1 MGYDLRE
8 GREDGLAERVMFHLD
23 LKLLRS
29 FNAVATELSVTRAA
43 QRLNLTQPTVSGQLK
58 ELEQALG
65 FSLFHRTS
73 RRVSLT
79 EQGERLLPMVQS
91 LLSRAEDVR
100 HEVEAMQH
108 ASKTR
113 FRLGAP
119 MYSMDFA
126 DRIELLEAFGPAMPG
141 YRFVIDNRLQS
152 ALVPDLL
159 NDRLDAA
166 LLLGLA
172 VPSNPADARERYV
185 NAGYIANEIQYPD
198 TLDRVVFRRRQIGL
212 LVPEDSEFAQMDVI
226 ARDALRGWRIA
237 MLGAEHGEQVIDPMA
252 NFLVSNGAM
261 PISLP
266 EGNALAVERYAQR
279 NNICAIGIGWFPT
292 PSGLVRRKVEGF
304 DFHLDYSLVL
314 GSGANSAA
322 RRFFEFARQWQAARE
337 ELGEPMQDFER
348 VD

>member
-1 MGYDLRE
+1 
-8 GREDGLAERVMFHLD
+8 MFHLD

-29 FNAVATELSVTRAA
+29 FNAVAIESSVTRAA

-79 EQGERLLPMVQS
+79 EQGERLLPMVQA
-91 LLSRAEDVR
+91 LLGKAEDVR

-108 ASKTR
+108 VAKTR

-126 DRIELLEAFGPAMPG
+126 DRIELLEAFGSAMPDC
-141 YRFVIDNRLQS
+141 RFVIDNRLQS

-172 VPSNPADARERYV
+172 VASSPAETRERYV
-185 NAGYIANEIQYPD
+185 AAGYIANEIQYPD
-198 TLDRVVFRRRQIGL
+198 SLERVVFRRRQIGL
-212 LVPEDSEFAQMDVI
+212 LVPEDSDLAQMDVI
-226 ARDALRGWRIA
+226 SPDALRGCRIA
-237 MLGAEHGEQVIDPMA
+237 MLGLEHGEDVINPMA
-252 NFLVSNGAM
+252 NFLVGSGAV

-279 NNICAIGIGWFPT
+279 NNICAIGIGWYPT
-292 PSGLVRRKVEGF
+292 PCGLVRRMVRGF
-304 DFHLDYSLVL
+304 DFYLDYALVL
-314 GSGANSAA
+314 GPGANPAAQRFFDFARKWQDLRQSAA
-322 RRFFEFARQWQAARE
+322 PDLKGDQGAHGTRKTGQSA
-337 ELGEPMQDFER
+337 
-348 VD
+348 